1 MQPIGDTP
9 ASWLGTAGV
18 DRGGLGEFR
27 ASRPFTLGVELEL
40 MLLDETS
47 GQLAS
52 DSPALLRDLETH
64 QFSSK
69 IKAEIAQS
77 MIEVNSGVHTSAA
90 SLEEELCSLCAAVQA
105 AARDRRLLLCGG
117 GAHPFRDWPQ
127 RDIFP
132 ASRFDR
138 VYETYGYLAKQ
149 FAVCGQH
156 IHVGV
161 ANANDAL
168 YLGHVFSRF
177 APHFIALSAA
187 SPFQRGIDTAF
198 QSSRVNVVSM
208 FPLSGHLPDIHDWRD
223 FSAYFSRMQRTGLVR
238 SMKDFYWDVRPKPEF
253 GTVEIRVCDTPV
265 TVAQAADLATL
276 AQAIARLYLAKRP
289 ALDTALQYDLYA
301 VNRFMAAR
309 FACDATILDI
319 ELDRPGELA
328 HSIDALIDR
337 CAPFCTDPGAAAR
350 LERLRTRARR
360 RYSDAEWMRATIR
373 RDPDWARL
381 MVLQS
386 ARLLE
391 RGATEPPEGGC
402 RNWS

>member
-1 MQPIGDTP
+1 LNDE
-9 ASWLGTAGV
+9 
-18 DRGGLGEFR
+18 GLGKFR
-27 ASRPFTLGVELEL
+27 VSQPFTLGVELEL

-52 DSPALLRDLETH
+52 DSPALLRDLEMH

-77 MIEVNSGVHTSAA
+77 MIEVNSGVHTTAA
-90 SLEEELCSLCAAVQA
+90 SLEEELLSLCAAVQA
-105 AARDRRLLLCGG
+105 AARDRQLLLCGG
-117 GAHPFRDWPQ
+117 GAHPFREWP
-127 RDIFP
+127 RREIFP
-132 ASRFDR
+132 ASRFAR

-161 ANANDAL
+161 ASPDDAL
-168 YLGHVFSRF
+168 YLGHIFSRF
-177 APHFIALSAA
+177 VPHFIALSAA
-187 SPFQRGIDTAF
+187 SPFQRGVDTEF

-208 FPLSGHLPDIHDWRD
+208 FPLSGHLPDIHNWPD
-223 FSAYFSRMQRTGLVR
+223 FTAYFSRMQRTGLVR

-265 TVAQAADLATL
+265 TVAQAAELATL
-276 AQAIARLYLAKRP
+276 AQAIARLYLERRP
-289 ALDTALQYDLYA
+289 ALDTVLQYDLYA

-319 ELDRPGELA
+319 ELDRSAVLA

-337 CAPFCTDPGAAAR
+337 CMPFCADSGAPAR
-350 LERLRTRARR
+350 LERLRTRAKQRC
-360 RYSDAEWMRATIR
+360 SDAEWMRATVR

-381 MVLQS
+381 MALQS

-391 RGATEPPEGGC
+391 RGDTEPPEK
-402 RNWS
+402 RRRSRS